1 MHCLRNFAVCRPKIS
16 CNTWLLTMADI
27 FSANKRTEIMK
38 KVRTKDTGCELVV
51 RKMIYGM
58 GYRYRL
64 HKKSLPGKPD
74 IVFGARKKVIFVNG
88 CFWHG
93 HSGCSRGKLPESN
106 ALFWQKKI
114 EGNKLRDAKVVK
126 RLKEVGWQSLII
138 WQCQVNGKNTVR
150 LQSRIKKFIEK

>member
-1 MHCLRNFAVCRPKIS
+1 M
-16 CNTWLLTMADI
+16 LTMADI

-51 RKMIYGM
+51 RKMIYAM

-93 HSGCSRGKLPESN
+93 CKKCSRSKLPTSN
-106 ALFWQKKI
+106 QSFWKKKI
-114 EGNKLRDAKVVK
+114 QGNMDRDK
-126 RLKEVGWQSLII
+126 RIYKQLKMLGWDYLNI
-138 WQCQVNGKNTVR
+138 WQCEIRKRNNERLIVR
-150 LQSRIKKFIEK
+150 IRQFLES